1 MIWKANYSIVT
12 GIGNKS
18 RAPVG
23 SRTKLPIY
31 DYSVEL
37 DGCVCI
43 GGGCG
48 GVNIPSLN
56 GLGRNVEIPR
66 RPRETHESSIGLYCM
81 RANNK
86 AKMKHFSIKLMQYST

>member
-1 MIWKANYSIVT
+1 M
-12 GIGNKS
+12 
-18 RAPVG
+18 
-23 SRTKLPIY
+23 
-31 DYSVEL
+31 
-37 DGCVCI
+37 CVYW
-43 GGGCG
+43 GWG

-86 AKMKHFSIKLMQYST
+86 AKMKHFSINVMQYST